1 MKKDNYNVLVVDDD
15 FISYLLIKE
24 MLSPYKLSLLY
35 ADCGSQ
41 AIKTCI
47 NNDDISL
54 IFMDVKMKGMNGFET
69 ASFIKNFRKNVPIIF
84 QTAYAEAFSSDEFML
99 QIGNG
104 YIEKPIKKTKLMNE
118 VNKYLSLEL
127 IESKKMNSEGLI
139 SLKKRFSFG
148 EFFRKLNFSLTLN
161 NAQIKQWFF

>member
-1 MKKDNYNVLVVDDD
+1 MVMKKDNYNILVVDDD

-24 MLSPYKLSLLY
+24 MLSEYKISLLY

-54 IFMDVKMKGMNGFET
+54 IFMDIKMKGMNGFET

-84 QTAYAEAFSSDEFML
+84 QTAYAESFSSDEFML

-104 YIEKPIKKTKLMNE
+104 YIEKPIKKVKLFNE
-118 VNKYLSLEL
+118 INKYLDIDL
-127 IESKKMNSEGLI
+127 IESKIINSETLR
-139 SLKKRFSFG
+139 KRFSIG
-148 EFFRKLNFSLTLN
+148 EFFKKLNFPLSLN
-161 NAQIKQWFF
+161 NVQIKQWFF